1 MAVNLSA
8 IKDLLLPGLRGVEGK
23 YEMIPSQ
30 YDKIFTK
37 HDSKMALER
46 TAEMRYLG
54 LAQLKTEGGQ
64 TAFDNGA
71 GERYV
76 YNQEHTEIA
85 LGYAITRKA
94 IDDNLYKTQFHPSN
108 LGLIESF
115 QQTKEI
121 YGATILNTAQTYN
134 ASVGGDGQSLCSLN
148 HPIDGGVIPN
158 TPVVQVD
165 LNESSLLNAMV
176 SIRQNFKDIAGLKIV
191 VGPSTNQEQI
201 LLRWNR
207 QNAAAGLAQL
217 AGNGDILRR
226 NAIAAIDHEQYAVC
240 LVHRLP
246 RLTRHFPV
254 HAFGG
259 NGFQPAGINHQIRL
273 RPDTAFAV
281 MAISRQ
287 ARQVCDDGIART
299 RQAVKQRR
307 FADVGETDDTDRKRH
322 GRYTSRKAY
331 TALSVPSQIVFGD
344 AFLFCERINSDR
356 ADIFGLAIV
365 AILLLRFKFW
375 IHIAMLSCLLAIA
388 SSASGLSPS
397 ARSTLKVCPQRTHR

>member
-71 GERYV
+71 GERFI

-121 YGATILNTAQTYN
+121 YGANILNTATTYN
-134 ASVGGDGQSLCSLN
+134 ASIGGDGVALCSTS
-148 HPIDGGVIPN
+148 HPIDGGTVANRP
-158 TPVVQVD
+158 TTDVG
-165 LNESSLLNAMV
+165 LNEATLLNAMISV
-176 SIRQNFKDIAGLKIV
+176 RTNFKDQAGLKVFARARKLV
-191 VGPSTNQEQI
+191 VPPQLEPTAIRLTKTE
-201 LLRWNR
+201 LRPGTADN
-207 QNAAAGLAQL
+207 
-217 AGNGDILRR
+217 DV
-226 NAIAAIDHEQYAVC
+226 NAIMMTAGGLPESYMVNDFLTSQYAWF
-240 LVHRLP
+240 L
-246 RLTRHFPV
+246 LT
-254 HAFGG
+254 
-259 NGFQPAGINHQIRL
+259 NI
-273 RPDTAFAV
+273 
-281 MAISRQ
+281 
-287 ARQVCDDGIART
+287 DGLSYMERI
-299 RQAVKQRR
+299 K
-307 FADVGETDDTDRKRH
+307 FETDMQVDFVTDNLLVK
-322 GRYTSRKAY
+322 GYERYS
-331 TALSVPSQIVFGD
+331 FGYYNW
-344 AFLFCERINSDR
+344 RS
-356 ADIFGLAIV
+356 IFGS
-365 AILLLRFKFW
+365 FPT
-375 IHIAMLSCLLAIA
+375 S
-388 SSASGLSPS
+388 
-397 ARSTLKVCPQRTHR
+397 